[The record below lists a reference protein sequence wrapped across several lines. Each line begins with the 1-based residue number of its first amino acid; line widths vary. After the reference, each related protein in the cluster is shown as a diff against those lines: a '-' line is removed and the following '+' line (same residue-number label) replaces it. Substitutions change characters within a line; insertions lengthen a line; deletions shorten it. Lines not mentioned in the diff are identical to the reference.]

1 MTYRLNF
8 SKDFQNRVISI
19 SESVKDD
26 SLNDFKIKLEIW
38 CLRNEDLIER
48 EYINL
53 RSMGYEGDIK
63 EKIFKSSRYYFSKKD
78 GKKTEVKKRKKYT
91 VKNNKLIEKIK
102 NHVSEQDKS
111 LKPSHAYNNFYEIH
125 KNYINNYKDDLMVKE
140 NYSEKEAFNKIKKI
154 YKNKFYIYQKS

>member
-8 SKDFQNRVISI
+8 SKDFQNRVITF

-53 RSMGYEGDIK
+53 RSMGYVGNIK
-63 EKIFKSSRYYFSKKD
+63 DKIFKSSRYYFSKRD
-78 GKKTEVKKRKKYT
+78 GKKAEVKKRKKYT
-91 VKNNKLIEKIK
+91 VKNDKLIEKIK
-102 NHVSEQDKS
+102 NHISKQDKS